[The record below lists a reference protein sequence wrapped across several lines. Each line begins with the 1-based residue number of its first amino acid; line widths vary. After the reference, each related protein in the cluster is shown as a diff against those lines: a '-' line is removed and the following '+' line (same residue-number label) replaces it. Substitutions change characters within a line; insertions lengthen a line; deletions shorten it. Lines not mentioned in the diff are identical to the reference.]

1 MHCRAGDITHPG
13 TGKQEGRG
21 QECANPALPSLG
33 RAGLAWGRAGSY
45 PPMTG
50 QLVLHGPAGV
60 GGHSL
65 AVAVA
70 GESYC
75 SARGMSR
82 SGS

>member
-13 TGKQEGRG
+13 TGNRKREGRNARTRLSHHWGEPGWRGAG
-21 QECANPALPSLG
+21 QG
-33 RAGLAWGRAGSY
+33 H

-60 GGHSL
+60 GGDSL

-75 SARGMSR
+75 SARWMSR